1 MSKFVKLAADSQFPS
16 LSWLIDNAYNLFKDN
31 KTILTYMGFAAGGVA
46 LSIPAFR
53 KKFIELIKNSD
64 FQDLVF
70 SALIYA
76 RDTQGNPLL
85 KDENGK
91 SLEIKPE
98 QMFKDIN
105 YYYQTQGTKV
115 QGKPVG
121 SIAAGAY
128 QSILFPEPRLE
139 ILPKNDVVATTF
151 SNLKTIT
158 SSSDFLKKSSAE
170 KKQILK
176 NQINKIISE
185 NKGLFDFI
193 DVNKIL
199 P

>member
-16 LSWLIDNAYNLFKDN
+16 MEWLMENAFNLFKNN
-31 KTILTYMGFAAGGVA
+31 KTILTYMGFAAGAVTVF
-46 LSIPAFR
+46 AFR
-53 KKFIELIKNSD
+53 KKFIELIKDSD

-76 RDTQGNPLL
+76 RDIEGNPLL

-91 SLEIKPE
+91 SLDIKPE

-139 ILPKNDVVATTF
+139 ILPKNDVVATTL
-151 SNLKTIT
+151 SNLKAIT
-158 SSSDFLKKSSAE
+158 SSSDFLKKSAAE

-176 NQINKIISE
+176 NQLNKIIGE
-185 NKGLFDFI
+185 NKPLFDFI

>member
-16 LSWLIDNAYNLFKDN
+16 MEWLMENAFNLFKNN
-31 KTILTYMGFAAGGVA
+31 KTILTYMGFAAGAFTVV
-46 LSIPAFR
+46 AFR
-53 KKFIELIKNSD
+53 KKFIELIKDSD

-76 RDTQGNPLL
+76 RDIEGNPLL

-91 SLEIKPE
+91 SLDIKPE

-139 ILPKNDVVATTF
+139 ILPKNDVVATTL
-151 SNLKTIT
+151 SNLKAIT
-158 SSSDFLKKSSAE
+158 SSSDFLKKSAAE

-176 NQINKIISE
+176 NQLNKIIGE
-185 NKGLFDFI
+185 NKPLFDFI
-193 DVNKIL
+193 DVNQIL

>member
-16 LSWLIDNAYNLFKDN
+16 MQWLIENAHNLFINN
-31 KTILTYMGFAAGGVA
+31 KTILTYMGFAAGAVTVV
-46 LSIPAFR
+46 AFR
-53 KKFIELIKNSD
+53 KKFIELIKDSD

-76 RDTQGNPLL
+76 RDIEGNPLL

-91 SLEIKPE
+91 SLDIKPE

-139 ILPKNDVVATTF
+139 ILPKNDVVATTL
-151 SNLKTIT
+151 SNLKAIT
-158 SSSDFLKKSSAE
+158 SSSDFLKKSAAE

-176 NQINKIISE
+176 NQLNKIIGE
-185 NKGLFDFI
+185 NKPLFDFI

>member
-16 LSWLIDNAYNLFKDN
+16 MEWLMENAFNLFKNN
-31 KTILTYMGFAAGGVA
+31 KTILTYMGFAAGAVTVF
-46 LSIPAFR
+46 AFR
-53 KKFIELIKNSD
+53 KKFIELIKDSD

-76 RDTQGNPLL
+76 RDIEGNPLL

-91 SLEIKPE
+91 SLDIKPE

-139 ILPKNDVVATTF
+139 ILPKNDVVATT
-151 SNLKTIT
+151 L
-158 SSSDFLKKSSAE
+158 DQAKSYC
-170 KKQILK
+170 
-176 NQINKIISE
+176 ISLE
-185 NKGLFDFI
+185 
-193 DVNKIL
+193 
-199 P
+199 

>member
-16 LSWLIDNAYNLFKDN
+16 MEWLMENAFNLFKNN
-31 KTILTYMGFAAGGVA
+31 KTILTYMGFAAGAVTVV
-46 LSIPAFR
+46 AFR
-53 KKFIELIKNSD
+53 KKFIELIKDSD

-76 RDTQGNPLL
+76 RDIEGNPLL

-91 SLEIKPE
+91 SLDIKPE

-139 ILPKNDVVATTF
+139 ILPKNDVVATTL
-151 SNLKTIT
+151 SNLKAIT
-158 SSSDFLKKSSAE
+158 SSSDFLKKSAAE

-176 NQINKIISE
+176 NQLNKIIGE
-185 NKGLFDFI
+185 NKPLFDFI

>member
-16 LSWLIDNAYNLFKDN
+16 MEWLMENAYNLFNNN
-31 KTILTYMGFAAGGVA
+31 KTILTYMGFAAGAFTVV
-46 LSIPAFR
+46 AFR
-53 KKFIELIKNSD
+53 KKFIELIKDSD

-76 RDTQGNPLL
+76 RDIEGNPLL

-91 SLEIKPE
+91 SLDIKPE

-139 ILPKNDVVATTF
+139 ILPKNDVVATTL
-151 SNLKTIT
+151 SNLKAIT
-158 SSSDFLKKSSAE
+158 SSSDFLKKSAAE

-176 NQINKIISE
+176 NQLNKIIGE
-185 NKGLFDFI
+185 NKPLFDFI

>member
-16 LSWLIDNAYNLFKDN
+16 MQWLIENAHNLFKN
-31 KTILTYMGFAAGGVA
+31 NNTILTYMGFAAGAVTVV
-46 LSIPAFR
+46 AFR

-76 RDTQGNPLL
+76 RDTEGNPLL
-85 KDENGK
+85 KDKNGK
-91 SLEIKPE
+91 SLDIKPE

-139 ILPKNDVVATTF
+139 ILPKNDVVATTL
-151 SNLKTIT
+151 SNLKAIT
-158 SSSDFLKKSSAE
+158 SSSDFLKKSAAE

-176 NQINKIISE
+176 IQLNKIIGE
-185 NKGLFDFI
+185 NKPLFDFI
-193 DVNKIL
+193 NVSKII

>member
-1 MSKFVKLAADSQFPS
+1 MSKFVKLAAPPNIFSFAWWS
-16 LSWLIDNAYNLFKDN
+16 KNAFGLFKDN
-31 KTILTYMGFAAGGVA
+31 PSILKKMGFNG
-46 LSIPAFR
+46 IPTPQQFTQ
-53 KKFIELIKNSD
+53 KFIELIKDND
-64 FQDLVF
+64 FQDMVF
-70 SALIYA
+70 AALIFA
-76 RDTQGNPLL
+76 RDKEGNALL
-85 KDENGK
+85 RDENGK
-91 SLEIKPE
+91 PLDIRPD

-121 SIAAGAY
+121 TIAAGAY

-139 ILPKNDVVATTF
+139 ILPKSDVVTTTM
-151 SNLKTIT
+151 SNLKAIT
-158 SSSDFLKKSSAE
+158 SSSDFLKKSTAE

-193 DVNKIL
+193 DTNKIL

>member
-16 LSWLIDNAYNLFKDN
+16 MEWLMENAFNLFKNN
-31 KTILTYMGFAAGGVA
+31 KTILTYMGFAAGAFTVV
-46 LSIPAFR
+46 AFR
-53 KKFIELIKNSD
+53 KKFIELIKDSD

-76 RDTQGNPLL
+76 RDIEGNPLL

-91 SLEIKPE
+91 SLDIKPE

-139 ILPKNDVVATTF
+139 ILPKNDVVATTL
-151 SNLKTIT
+151 SNLKAIT
-158 SSSDFLKKSSAE
+158 SSSDFLKKSAAE

-176 NQINKIISE
+176 NQLNKIIGE
-185 NKGLFDFI
+185 NKPLFDFI

>member
-16 LSWLIDNAYNLFKDN
+16 LSWLIDNAYALFKSN
-31 KTILTYMGFAAGGVA
+31 NTILTYMGLGAGIITAVV
-46 LSIPAFR
+46 FR

-70 SALIYA
+70 AALIYA

-91 SLEIKPE
+91 SLDIKPD

-151 SNLKTIT
+151 SNLKAIT
-158 SSSDFLKKSSAE
+158 SSSDFLKKSAAE

-176 NQINKIISE
+176 NQLNKIIGE
-185 NKGLFDFI
+185 NKPLFDFI